1 MPLTYC
7 NVFSSLWRSFLAM
20 GCFFDCF
27 RIRNDPNRP
36 RPRPRSRP
44 APSLTPPTPPTT
56 VTEHVAEKIHLSS
69 LFTAEEKKESVVGE
83 NPVPPVGRS
92 DVDESL
98 LEEVQL
104 LKACGTLPQTPV
116 EIRKAVKFSDQVEK
130 SDMKRPPIALESA
143 PDTPA
148 AIPTD
153 EVSLET
159 FESANSKSPE
169 TPEENHKVGFV
180 AENSEKSHVQVQSSV
195 MNASPY
201 ATPRKI
207 TDDMQ
212 TPGTVYATSMK
223 SLTQG
228 NGRIRS
234 QYVYTTLNPI
244 ESISQLEDLKEE
256 HSETTS
262 PVVGSSQK
270 LVNNETFG
278 DASLSTWLKPPPAN
292 GDGQNQEE
300 NITKPKGRK
309 VPTDRPIMGL
319 VATHWNEPEKTPHVL
334 PKWWDGNGIP
344 NSTTKYKEDQKVRWH
359 ATPFEERLEKAL
371 SEETSIPERK
381 LISGSPITFEELEG
395 QEDTASSQ
403 LNTAPKTVVSF

>member
-7 NVFSSLWRSFLAM
+7 DVFASLWRSFLAM

-27 RIRNDPNRP
+27 RVRNDPNRP
-36 RPRPRSRP
+36 RPRSVPDS
-44 APSLTPPTPPTT
+44 SPPPPLNA
-56 VTEHVAEKIHLSS
+56 TEHVAEKIHLSS
-69 LFTAEEKKESVVGE
+69 LFTAEEKKECVVTDQE
-83 NPVPPVGRS
+83 NLVPPVARS
-92 DVDESL
+92 GVDESL
-98 LEEVQL
+98 LEEVRL

-130 SDMKRPPIALESA
+130 SEMKRRPNALESA

-148 AIPTD
+148 AIPA
-153 EVSLET
+153 EELEI

-169 TPEENHKVGFV
+169 TPEEN
-180 AENSEKSHVQVQSSV
+180 SEISHVQVPSSV
-195 MNASPY
+195 MKASPY

-244 ESISQLEDLKEE
+244 DGLSQLEDLKETSE
-256 HSETTS
+256 TTSPETTS

-270 LVNNETFG
+270 LVNNESLG
-278 DASLSTWLKPPPAN
+278 DATLSSWLKP
-292 GDGQNQEE
+292 NQEE
-300 NITKPKGRK
+300 NIRKPNGRNI
-309 VPTDRPIMGL
+309 PGERPIIGL
-319 VATHWNEPEKTPHVL
+319 VAAHWNEQEKTPHVP
-334 PKWWDGNGIP
+334 PKWFDGNGIP

-371 SEETSIPERK
+371 SEETCVPQRK
-381 LISGSPITFEELEG
+381 SISGAAPIIFEELEG

-403 LNTAPKTVVSF
+403 LKTAPKPVESF